1 MPLAKLPFFI
11 KLPSAGVFGTSG
23 AGVASGA
30 GVVSGTG
37 VGVAS
42 GASIFTSLKSDK
54 VIVDA
59 GVGIFSLVFSSL
71 ICPIETANVVFI
83 SVG

>member
-23 AGVASGA
+23 V